1 MVSPRRFDPGRHR
14 ALTEGKVKK
23 EREIAALRHGAVGV
37 ETCTHTAH
45 THRTASAT
53 STAPHARSAGH
64 RGCAPIAPPTASHSR
79 SVACRVTLVGDRV
92 SSMTFDPAG
101 HRVSRCTSLT
111 RLAGHLCYV
120 VHERERH
127 PAARGKES
135 VGGHAALP
143 RCTPLAKPQGRTGHC
158 VDVSADASLKSTQL
172 MKPPPP
178 ILAAGLCSTPLT

>member
-92 SSMTFDPAG
+92 SSMTFDPAAAT
-101 HRVSRCTSLT
+101 VSLGTSLT
-111 RLAGHLCYV
+111 RFGRPSLL
-120 VHERERH
+120 HEREAP
-127 PAARGKES
+127 PAARRKES

>member
-1 MVSPRRFDPGRHR
+1 MVSPRRFDPERHR

-79 SVACRVTLVGDRV
+79 SVACRVTPSVGDRV

-101 HRVSRCTSLT
+101 HRVSRYKSYAFGRPSL
-111 RLAGHLCYV
+111 L
-120 VHERERH
+120 HEREAP